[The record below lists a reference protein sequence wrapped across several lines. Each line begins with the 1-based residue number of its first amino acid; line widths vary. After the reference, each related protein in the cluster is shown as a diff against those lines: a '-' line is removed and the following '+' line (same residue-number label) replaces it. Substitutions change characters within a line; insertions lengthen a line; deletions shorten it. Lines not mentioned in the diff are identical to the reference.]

1 MPTKDDMKRWNE
13 DRETISRAN
22 VMLFGFDISKLN
34 VREQEAVIEATK
46 RRWELEAELER
57 RNPRPLIKEEQLEVM
72 RFELQL
78 AKLQKELDDQDK
90 RLERQTKW
98 GW

>member
-1 MPTKDDMKRWNE
+1 MPSKEDMKRWNE

-22 VMLFGFDISKLN
+22 VMLFGLDISKLN

-57 RNPRPLIKEEQLEVM
+57 RSPKPMTKEEQLELK

-78 AKLQKELDDQDK
+78 AKLQKKLD
-90 RLERQTKW
+90 
-98 GW
+98 